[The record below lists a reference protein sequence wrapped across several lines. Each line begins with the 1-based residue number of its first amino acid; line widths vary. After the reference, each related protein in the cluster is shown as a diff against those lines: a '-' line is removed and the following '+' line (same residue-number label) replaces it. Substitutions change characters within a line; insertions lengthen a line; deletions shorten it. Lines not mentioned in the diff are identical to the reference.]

1 MYDPLALDRQRI
13 ELERLR
19 RRTETAPRRPDYPST
34 GDTSRGHGEGW
45 LRSRRSHR
53 RPAAAC

>member
-19 RRTETAPRRPDYPST
+19 RRTETAPLRPARASREDQEST
-34 GDTSRGHGEGW
+34 GRHLRIPG
-45 LRSRRSHR
+45 RSRR

>member
-1 MYDPLALDRQRI
+1 MNDPLALDRQRI

-19 RRTETAPRRPDYPST
+19 RRSESASRRAVPVEAVCGEP
-34 GDTSRGHGEGW
+34 TSRHPRV
-45 LRSRRSHR
+45 LRRSHR

>member
-19 RRTETAPRRPDYPST
+19 RSAESASRRPAPVESVDQEPA
-34 GDTSRGHGEGW
+34 H
-45 LRSRRSHR
+45 RSLHLLRRSHR